1 MARFVR
7 VEHNNTPHWG
17 QLDGDTIVLLDSAP
31 YLRGKPTGDTLD
43 LEGARLLAP
52 VTPTKIICIGL
63 NYALHVKESQS
74 ATAVPDE
81 PVLFFK
87 PTSAVIGPG
96 GNIVYPPLSERVD
109 YEAELAV
116 VISKRGSKIK
126 EEAAESYIWG
136 YTCANDVTARDLQRK
151 DKQWTRAKGFDTF
164 CPVGPWV
171 ETELNYRGLQVESF
185 LNDEKRQS
193 GNTADMLFPIPFL
206 VSYISQA
213 MTLMPGDIIVTGTPE
228 GVGPMQPGDRI
239 EIKVEGIGVLTNQ
252 VVEQK
257 AG

>member
-1 MARFVR
+1 M
-7 VEHNNTPHWG
+7 
-17 QLDGDTIVLLDSAP
+17 DGDTIILLNNAP
-31 YLRGKPTGDTLD
+31 YEGGEATGDTLP
-43 LEGARLLAP
+43 LEGTRLLAP
-52 VTPTKIICIGL
+52 VAPTKIICIGL
-63 NYALHVKESQS
+63 NYALHVKESAS
-74 ATAVPDE
+74 ATDVPDE

-87 PTSAVIGPG
+87 PTSAVVGPG
-96 GNIVYPPLSERVD
+96 DDIIYPQLSERVD

-116 VISKRGSKIK
+116 VIGKQGSKIK
-126 EEAAESYIWG
+126 EDEAESYIWG

-193 GNTADMLFPIPFL
+193 GNTADMLFPIPYL
-206 VSYISQA
+206 ISYISQA
-213 MTLMPGDIIVTGTPE
+213 MTLMPGDIISTGTPE
-228 GVGPMQPGDRI
+228 GIGPMQPGDRI

-252 VVEQK
+252 VVK
-257 AG
+257 